1 MTAAAAA
8 HARALLARAR
18 WIARAWGRHRLWA
31 LALVAMTAVSAAV
44 TLAYPLVFGR
54 VVDELHRVIQV
65 SALGA
70 AARDEVDQGVLRAVL
85 ALVLIG
91 LLRWVAAM
99 YPGLRGMVNAKID
112 LDLRERAFAAI
123 LRKGHR
129 FFTRFRTGDVVTRLT
144 DDIASYPKIAWFCC
158 SGLFRALD
166 SSTRVVVC
174 LALMLWL
181 DARLAAWALL
191 PVPGMIVVFIVLH
204 SRLGQ
209 ATSAQRT
216 AASETSDHL
225 EAAFSGVTVVQAHL
239 AEARMGDALRGQL
252 ERRAEAEV
260 ALSRLWVLLSVF
272 FQALN
277 VVGQL
282 VVVVVGGLRVIEGS
296 LGIGE
301 FFAFYL
307 YLGLLLGP
315 MMDLPNLFVT
325 GRQAF
330 VCMDRLDELEAFE
343 REAEGGACR
352 GDLPVE
358 HVERLELR
366 GVDYAYPGEL
376 PGAAGQAP
384 GAPDAQGEASVADGG
399 RAALRGV
406 DLTLRAGER
415 VALVGPIGAG
425 KTTVARLLAGV
436 LTPDAGQI
444 LLDGRPLEVHEPASF
459 KRAMAFVPQDP
470 VLFTASLRENV
481 AFGRTPASAAPG
493 DEDAALWRA
502 LEAAGVAEEVRAMP
516 GGLDHEV
523 GLRGKG
529 LSGGQRQRITI
540 ARALYGAPAVLVLD
554 DITAALDAENEEHFW
569 QRVLARWPGL
579 TALVITHR
587 LATARRMDRV
597 VMLED
602 GRVVAEG
609 PHDDLLRAV
618 PAYRDLWR
626 APDEALL
633 VGAASG
639 QVTRAE
645 QGGETSTYC
654 ISNEGKGALAVE
666 MRQE

>member
-1 MTAAAAA
+1 MTAPPT
-8 HARALLARAR
+8 LGDRAR
-18 WIARAWGRHRLWA
+18 WIARAWARHRVWV
-31 LALVAMTAVSAAV
+31 LVLLVMTAVSAGV
-44 TLAYPLVFGR
+44 TLAYPLVFGY

-65 SALGA
+65 SALGD
-70 AARDEVDQGVLRAVL
+70 AARAELDAGVLRAVEV
-85 ALVLIG
+85 LVGIG
-91 LLRWVAAM
+91 LLRWVAAL
-99 YPGLRGMVNAKID
+99 YPGLRALVNAKLD

-191 PVPGMIVVFIVLH
+191 PVPGMVAVFVLLH
-204 SRLGQ
+204 ARLGE
-209 ATSAQRT
+209 ATAAQRA

-252 ERRAEAEV
+252 ARRAAAEV
-260 ALSRLWVLLSVF
+260 TLSRLWVLLSVF

-282 VVVVVGGLRVIEGS
+282 VVVVVGGLRVIDGT

-325 GRQAF
+325 ARQAF
-330 VCMDRLDELEAFE
+330 VCMDRLDEVEQFE

-352 GDLPVE
+352 GARPV
-358 HVERLELR
+358 VGVGRLELR
-366 GVDYAYPGEL
+366 AVDYAYPVEGER
-376 PGAAGQAP
+376 PGAAARP
-384 GAPDAQGEASVADGG
+384 
-399 RAALRGV
+399 ALLGV
-406 DLTLRAGER
+406 DLALREGER

-436 LTPDAGQI
+436 LTPDRGQV
-444 LLDGRPLEVHEPASF
+444 LLDERPLEEHEPASF
-459 KRAMAFVPQDP
+459 RRAVAFVPQDP

-481 AFGRTPASAAPG
+481 SFGRPG
-493 DEDAALWRA
+493 DDERLWQA
-502 LEAAGVAEEVRAMP
+502 LEAAGVADEVRAMP

-529 LSGGQRQRITI
+529 LSGGQRQRVTI
-540 ARALYGAPAVLVLD
+540 ARALFGAPSLLVLD
-554 DITAALDAENEEHFW
+554 DITAALDAENEERFW
-569 QRVLARWPGL
+569 RRVLARWPRM
-579 TALVITHR
+579 TALVVTHR

-597 VMLED
+597 VMLD
-602 GRVVAEG
+602 GARVVAEG
-609 PHDDLLRAV
+609 RHDDLLREV

-626 APDEALL
+626 APEL
-633 VGAASG
+633 VGAA
-639 QVTRAE
+639 
-645 QGGETSTYC
+645 
-654 ISNEGKGALAVE
+654 
-666 MRQE
+666 